1 VFPGKKDSLTAPYG
15 FILSY
20 VDALLRYYIGVGL
33 TREGVSCCSMLLL
46 LAGRAS
52 ERAVVVWTRIGLEGL
67 ATRSTLGEEEK
78 PDDIG
83 RMGMVEQSVRDDKR
97 ADQTQQ
103 SSGLQME
110 GGRQKMRGDC

>member
-1 VFPGKKDSLTAPYG
+1 MFPGKKDSLTAPYG

-20 VDALLRYYIGVGL
+20 VDALLRYYTGVGL
-33 TREGVSCCSMLLL
+33 TREGVTCCSMLLL

-52 ERAVVVWTRIGLEGL
+52 ESCSGMDSHWSRRW

-83 RMGMVEQSVRDDKR
+83 TMGMAEQSVRDDK
-97 ADQTQQ
+97 
-103 SSGLQME
+103 
-110 GGRQKMRGDC
+110 